1 MNDSDGKKIV
11 QSINKHIIK
20 ITFFQ
25 FESTI
30 IEQKENQSE
39 QKFDILC
46 RINGTYVHIVFLFN
60 LLKLTMGK
68 S

>member
-20 ITFFQ
+20 IIFFQ

-46 RINGTYVHIVFLFN
+46 
-60 LLKLTMGK
+60 
-68 S
+68 

>member
-1 MNDSDGKKIV
+1 MNDSDEKKIV

-20 ITFFQ
+20 IIFFQ

-46 RINGTYVHIVFLFN
+46 
-60 LLKLTMGK
+60 
-68 S
+68 